1 MPKGEN
7 SADIIK
13 VGTIFLKTTFKDKK
27 KIKELEIMHYNAM
40 YIYISLYNKSF

>member
-13 VGTIFLKTTFKDKK
+13 VGTIFLKTTFKDTKK
-27 KIKELEIMHYNAM
+27 DKRIRNLHYNAM
-40 YIYISLYNKSF
+40 YICISLYNKSF

>member
-13 VGTIFLKTTFKDKK
+13 VGTIFLKTTFKDTKK
-27 KIKELEIMHYNAM
+27 DKRIRNYALKCNVYLHFFI
-40 YIYISLYNKSF
+40 

>member
-13 VGTIFLKTTFKDKK
+13 VETIFLKTTFKDTKK
-27 KIKELEIMHYNAM
+27 DKRIRNYAL
-40 YIYISLYNKSF
+40 

>member
-13 VGTIFLKTTFKDKK
+13 VGTIFLKTTFKDTKK
-27 KIKELEIMHYNAM
+27 DKR
-40 YIYISLYNKSF
+40 ISNYALKCNVYLHFFI